1 MTTHSA
7 EPPSWTSEPR
17 PRRQAPA
24 YAGPERRKADRR
36 ATRRDQLDRRKSAR
50 PAIRLVQI
58 APREPQLPARLSRSA
73 KWIAAIIALAMI
85 ALVIVDRIRA

>member
-7 EPPSWTSEPR
+7 EPPSWTSQPR
-17 PRRQAPA
+17 PKRQAPA

-36 ATRRDQLDRRKSAR
+36 ATRRDQFDRRKSAR

-58 APREPQLPARLSRSA
+58 APREPQMPAQLSSNA
-73 KWIAAIIALAMI
+73 KWIIAIVALAMI
-85 ALVIVDRIRA
+85 ALVVLDRV